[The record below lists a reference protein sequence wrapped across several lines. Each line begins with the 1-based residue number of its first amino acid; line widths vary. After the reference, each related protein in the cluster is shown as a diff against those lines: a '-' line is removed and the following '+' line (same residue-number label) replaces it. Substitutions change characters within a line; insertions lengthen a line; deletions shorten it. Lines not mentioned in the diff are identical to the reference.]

1 MLINTEILQFLIGS
15 IHPIVWTHCVST
27 PLSSDGGYIISKLL
41 LLLCVCDYKG
51 SAVSTCAWTLWP
63 LSAAVNSAGVDFVG
77 LPWCVCVCVSPCTLG
92 DDLLCDGGCRMG
104 RAHAPQEAHQFTVP
118 STVVSDT
125 QLTYFPSHPV
135 FNCSGAS
142 LGCTLCPFTP
152 SSAFLEPGRLT
163 QRFSSTPHPHC
174 CVSSVP
180 GFLLGPVLPKAA
192 VSDLARGSGSSPP
205 AALRRPS
212 PICRPVLSIF
222 TQACVD
228 AHTLS
233 RPSRADFRCVLR
245 EMCTLKM

>member
-1 MLINTEILQFLIGS
+1 MLINTEMLQFIIGS
-15 IHPIVWTHCVST
+15 IHSIVWTHCVLT
-27 PLSSDGGYIISKLL
+27 PLSSDGRYIISKLL
-41 LLLCVCDYKG
+41 LLCVCVCDYTG
-51 SAVSTCAWTLWP
+51 SAVNTCAWTLWP
-63 LSAAVNSAGVDFVG
+63 LSTAVNSAGMHFVG
-77 LPWCVCVCVSPCTLG
+77 LPWCVCVSPCTLG
-92 DDLLCDGGCRMG
+92 DDLLCHGGCRVG
-104 RAHAPQEAHQFTVP
+104 PAHAPQEAHWFTVL

-125 QLTYFPSHPV
+125 QLTYFPSRPV

-142 LGCTLCPFTP
+142 LRCTLCPFTP

-163 QRFSSTPHPHC
+163 QRFSSSPHPHR

-180 GFLLGPVLPKAA
+180 GFLLGPVHPKAA

-212 PICRPVLSIF
+212 LICRPVLSVF

-233 RPSRADFRCVLR
+233 RPSRADFRCVLLR

>member
-1 MLINTEILQFLIGS
+1 MLINTEMLQFIIGS
-15 IHPIVWTHCVST
+15 IHSIVWTHCVLT
-27 PLSSDGGYIISKLL
+27 PLSSDGRYIISKLL
-41 LLLCVCDYKG
+41 LLCVCVCDYTG
-51 SAVSTCAWTLWP
+51 SAVNTCAWTLWP
-63 LSAAVNSAGVDFVG
+63 LSTAVNSAGMHFVG
-77 LPWCVCVCVSPCTLG
+77 LPWCVCVSPCTLG
-92 DDLLCDGGCRMG
+92 DDLLCHGGCRVG
-104 RAHAPQEAHQFTVP
+104 PAHAPQEAHWFTVL

-125 QLTYFPSHPV
+125 QLTYFPSRPV

-142 LGCTLCPFTP
+142 LRCTLCPFTP

-163 QRFSSTPHPHC
+163 QRFSSSPHPHR

-212 PICRPVLSIF
+212 LICRPVLSVF

-233 RPSRADFRCVLR
+233 RPSRADFRCVLLR

>member
-1 MLINTEILQFLIGS
+1 MN
-15 IHPIVWTHCVST
+15 
-27 PLSSDGGYIISKLL
+27 
-41 LLLCVCDYKG
+41 
-51 SAVSTCAWTLWP
+51 TCAWTLWP
-63 LSAAVNSAGVDFVG
+63 LSTAVNSAGMHFVG
-77 LPWCVCVCVSPCTLG
+77 LPWCVCVSPCTLG
-92 DDLLCDGGCRMG
+92 DDLLCHGGCRVG
-104 RAHAPQEAHQFTVP
+104 PAHAPQEAHWFTVL

-125 QLTYFPSHPV
+125 QLTYFPSRPV

-142 LGCTLCPFTP
+142 LRCTLCPFTP
-152 SSAFLEPGRLT
+152 SSAFLEPSRLT
-163 QRFSSTPHPHC
+163 QRFSSSPHPHR

-212 PICRPVLSIF
+212 LICRPVLSVF

-233 RPSRADFRCVLR
+233 RPSRADFRCVLLR